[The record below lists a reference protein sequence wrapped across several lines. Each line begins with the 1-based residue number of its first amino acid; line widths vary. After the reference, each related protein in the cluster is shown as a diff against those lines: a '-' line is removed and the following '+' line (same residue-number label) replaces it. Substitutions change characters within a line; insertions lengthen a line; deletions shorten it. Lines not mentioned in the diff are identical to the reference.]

1 MATAE
6 EALVARLRADAGVL
20 ALVGARIYP
29 LITPQDVLLPAI
41 AYQRISNVIDRA
53 QDGFATRSVT
63 RFQLTC
69 QANSYSGVKALAVA
83 CRRALESWVGA
94 ASDPAV
100 MASFVDN
107 ESDGYGDN
115 AQAPVVRMD
124 VLIHHKEI

>member
-6 EALVARLRADAGVL
+6 EALVARLQVDAGVL
-20 ALVGARIYP
+20 ALVSTRIYP
-29 LITPQDVLLPAI
+29 LITPQDVSMPAI
-41 AYQRISNVIDRA
+41 AYQRISNVIDRTHS
-53 QDGFATRSVT
+53 GFATRSVT

-69 QANSYSGVKALAVA
+69 QASSYAGAKALAVA
-83 CRRALESWVGA
+83 VRRALESWVGA

-115 AQAPVVRMD
+115 VQAPVVRMD
-124 VLIHHKEI
+124 VLIAHKES